1 MIKKVCIL
9 MLCLLKSTEVSLFAP
24 QQRKRKLWTKHF
36 VIKTIFDV
44 TMCWL
49 ELLLEGFAGFATT
62 SKTLHNIA
70 AWTALEK
77 TSKHSFCWKI
87 KFLYCSF
94 SNQIETSAPE
104 ISNSN
109 WSELINLNLNCSV
122 WSKLISLN
130 LKCSVWSEV
139 PQSESELSLL
149 TL

>member
-1 MIKKVCIL
+1 

-109 WSELINLNLNCSV
+109 WSELINLNLNFSVRIWIVQSDLNWLVWIWNVQSDLNCLSLNLNCSV
-122 WSKLISLN
+122 W
-130 LKCSVWSEV
+130 
-139 PQSESELSLL
+139 
-149 TL
+149 